1 MIKAHRTVIGRFR
14 LLRNRQGRFRILPED
29 AARRFMED
37 GQDLIFEICPIMG
50 EDGDFAAM
58 RAAAQGER
66 TEHVFGVLVREKAV
80 DVMAVDI
87 PFVADAEGQVA
98 PAPFR
103 R

>member
-1 MIKAHRTVIGRFR
+1 MIRRFR
-14 LLRNRQGRFRILPED
+14 LLRNRQGRFGILPED
-29 AARRFMED
+29 TAWRFMED
-37 GQDLIFEICPIMG
+37 GQDLVFEICTLVG
-50 EDGDFAAM
+50 EDADFAAM
-58 RAAAQGER
+58 RATAQGER